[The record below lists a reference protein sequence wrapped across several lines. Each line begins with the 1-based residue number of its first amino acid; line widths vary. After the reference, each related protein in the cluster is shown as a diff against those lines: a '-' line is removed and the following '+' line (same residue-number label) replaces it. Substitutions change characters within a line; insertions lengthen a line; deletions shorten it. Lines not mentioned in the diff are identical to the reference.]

1 MNIVNLIAEKNLV
14 KAEKLFLE
22 QMDTIA
28 RKKLLEV
35 KKMIAAKLDEDLSS
49 VFDRGP
55 ANQDSSILRNAA
67 NRTYMNNNRS
77 AARPAPMAR
86 STSRPSPTG
95 MTTARPTT
103 ATVKPPAPKSSNND
117 LGGTYDKAT
126 GVREPARPT
135 TATVKPDN
143 PERASV
149 RPGAKMP
156 AAAQQFGPRQS
167 PSDMGAPPPGSPQYQ
182 GAKEAG
188 AGNADLAPKPAATPA
203 PPGPAAPAGI
213 GMNVGAGLR
222 KPADPPGPAA
232 ASTSRSMTAAAPAA
246 AKPPVSSSSPLINPV
261 NIIGSVPKDAL
272 VTPVNRGS
280 VPTDANIGNYGKP
293 IPGLG
298 GSSDR
303 PSDSS
308 TSSSTNSDSTTRK
321 QPIKPDDNTGPMF
334 ESLRNKLKLLE
345 AKKMISAGITD
356 HKGYLKAIKKA
367 TLKHRE
373 NEKKYP
379 TVKDKKK

>member
-1 MNIVNLIAEKNLV
+1 MNIVKLIAEKNLV
-14 KAEKLFLE
+14 EAEKMFLE

-103 ATVKPPAPKSSNND
+103 ATVKPPAPKNND
-117 LGGTYDKAT
+117 PGGTYDKAT
-126 GVREPARPT
+126 GVREPDRPTTAPPAATVNPSAPKNNDPGGTYDKATGVREPDRPT
-135 TATVKPDN
+135 TATVN
-143 PERASV
+143 PSAGIGRS
-149 RPGAKMP
+149 RSMT
-156 AAAQQFGPRQS
+156 
-167 PSDMGAPPPGSPQYQ
+167 AP
-182 GAKEAG
+182 
-188 AGNADLAPKPAATPA
+188 
-203 PPGPAAPAGI
+203 APAGI

-222 KPADPPGPAA
+222 NAQTPD
-232 ASTSRSMTAAAPAA
+232 
-246 AKPPVSSSSPLINPV
+246 SPLINPV

-272 VTPVNRGS
+272 VNPVNRGS
-280 VPTDANIGNYGKP
+280 VPNDAHTGNYGKP

-298 GSSDR
+298 GISDR

-308 TSSSTNSDSTTRK
+308 TSTITNSDSTTRK